1 MKRIAL
7 FAAAAVLAAPAV
19 FAQSYGGSSSTTTT
33 PPSGAVTSSTG
44 ASVSSGTGGVV
55 KPAST
60 STSASVSAAP
70 MNSPHLLP
78 GGSMVQHS
86 TDTKTLG
93 AAPGPVQTVTPTTYW
108 ANVPSGAGRRHDFQR
123 WMSLK

>member
-19 FAQSYGGSSSTTTT
+19 FAQSYGGSSSSSTGTM
-33 PPSGAVTSSTG
+33 PSGAVTSSTG
-44 ASVSSGTGGVV
+44 ASVSSGTGAVV
-55 KPAST
+55 APASASM
-60 STSASVSAAP
+60 STAP
-70 MNSPHLLP
+70 MASPHLLP
-78 GGSMVQHS
+78 GASMVQHS

-93 AAPGPVQTVTPTTYW
+93 AAPGPVQTVTTTTYW
-108 ANVPSGAGRRHDFQR
+108 ANVPSGAESRHDFRR

>member
-19 FAQSYGGSSSTTTT
+19 FAQSYGGSTSTTTA
-33 PPSGAVTSSTG
+33 PSGAVTSSTG
-44 ASVSSGTGGVV
+44 ASVSSGTGAVV
-55 KPAST
+55 KPASA

-93 AAPGPVQTVTPTTYW
+93 AAPGPVQTVTTTTYW
-108 ANVPSGAGRRHDFQR
+108 ANVPSGAESRHDFRR